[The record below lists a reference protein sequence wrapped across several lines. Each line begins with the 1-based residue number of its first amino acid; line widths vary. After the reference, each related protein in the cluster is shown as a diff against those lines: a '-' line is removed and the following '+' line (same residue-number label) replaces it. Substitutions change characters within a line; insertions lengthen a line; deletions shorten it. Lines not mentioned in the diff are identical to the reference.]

1 MPKTYAPQ
9 DIATD
14 TLMQVRFL
22 IGDNV
27 EDKMIMDDAEI
38 EWLIS
43 QHANVY
49 MAAAAVC
56 DSIAIKIAT
65 TDTASGKSGPILRK
79 RVGQT
84 DISYASAS
92 GRTSEEFKALG
103 NMLRMRGSSHQ
114 MPFAGGISIADKTSR
129 HEDTDRPRDG
139 FRRGMF
145 DDPGG
150 LTRGGDIWG
159 D

>member
-9 DIATD
+9 DISTD

-22 IGDNV
+22 TGDNI
-27 EDKMIMDDAEI
+27 EDKMIMEDAEI

-43 QHANVY
+43 QEANVY

-56 DSIAIKIAT
+56 DAIALKIAT
-65 TDTASGKSGPILRK
+65 TDTASGKTGPINRK

-84 DISYASAS
+84 DISYATGS
-92 GRTSEEFKALG
+92 GRTAAEYTALG
-103 NMLRMRGSSHQ
+103 CALRARGSSYQ
-114 MPFAGGISIADKTSR
+114 MPFAGGISISDKQAR
-129 HEDTDRPRDG
+129 EDSDRPHDG

-150 LTRGGDIWG
+150 LTSGGDFWG
-159 D
+159 E

>member
-9 DIATD
+9 DISTD

-27 EDKMIMDDAEI
+27 TDKMIMEDAEI

-43 QHANVY
+43 QEANVY
-49 MAAAAVC
+49 MAAAAAC
-56 DSIAIKIAT
+56 DAIALKIAT

-103 NMLRMRGSSHQ
+103 SMLRTRGSNYQ
-114 MPFAGGISIADKTSR
+114 MPFAGGISIADKDAR
-129 HEDTDRPRDG
+129 EDSDRPHDG
-139 FRRGMF
+139 FKRGMF

-150 LTRGGDIWG
+150 LTDRFFWG

>member
-1 MPKTYAPQ
+1 MPKTYAPL

-22 IGDNV
+22 IGDNIT
-27 EDKMIMDDAEI
+27 DKMIMDDAEI

-49 MAAAAVC
+49 MAAAAAC
-56 DSIAIKIAT
+56 DSIALKISTA
-65 TDTASGKSGPILRK
+65 DTASGKVGPINRK

-84 DISYASAS
+84 DISYATGT
-92 GRTSEEFKALG
+92 GRTSEEYTALG
-103 NMLRMRGSSHQ
+103 STLRARGSSYQ
-114 MPFAGGISIADKTSR
+114 MPYAGGISVSDKEANVS
-129 HEDTDRPRDG
+129 DTDRPRDG
-139 FRRGMF
+139 FKRGMF

-150 LTRGGDIWG
+150 LTRGGDFWG
-159 D
+159 E

>member
-22 IGDNV
+22 VGDNV

-43 QHANVY
+43 EYANVY

-56 DSIAIKIAT
+56 DSIAMKIST
-65 TDTASGKSGPILRK
+65 TETASGKSGPILRK

-84 DISYASAS
+84 DISYASGS
-92 GRTSEEFKALG
+92 GRTAEEFKALG
-103 NMLRMRGSSHQ
+103 RMLRARGSNYQ
-114 MPFAGGISIADKTSR
+114 MPYAGGISIADKHAR
-129 HEDTDRPRDG
+129 EDDTDRPRDG
-139 FRRGMF
+139 FKRGMF
-145 DDPGG
+145 DDPSG
-150 LTRGGDIWG
+150 LTRGSDFWG